1 MDNLVHLHV
10 HSEHSFLDGLSTLDS
25 IVERAVDLG
34 QSAIAVTD
42 HGEVSGHFSFQRKA
56 DKHGVKPIF
65 GMEGY
70 FTDNRHEKVG
80 KKGEFYDHMTIIALN
95 QTGLTNL
102 WSLSSEAWLEGS
114 YYGDPRFDWELLNK
128 YSEGLAITGGCMG
141 GCVGKFLNEENKQFS
156 FEKAYERISR
166 FQSIFKDNFFLEIHS
181 YTSPDSERWN
191 KQVVRAAQEL
201 SVPLLT
207 VSDSHY
213 TKPEDWY
220 AHEVMTAVQMGKTIN
235 DEDRFSYGPNQLC
248 IISEQ
253 EMLERL
259 SYLPGGVV
267 SEAIKN
273 TTLLSEQCDVQIKE
287 VRNMPVFFSSK
298 EQDVRKLKEAV
309 EDGFNRKIIGKVPDE
324 QLQFY
329 RDRIDYEAE
338 IIVSKGF
345 PGYFHMVADVIK
357 WSKDEGMLVGPSR
370 GSVGGS
376 LLAYCMDITE
386 IDPIPAG
393 LLFERFLDPGR
404 DTMPDIDIDFP
415 KIERQLVRDHLEEK
429 YGKLNITSISTLN
442 TLGVKQTIRDLCRGL
457 AISHAD
463 TDKICKIVDDNWTVN
478 HNGPATKAWKKLLK
492 ECRSDFAPWKETYPE
507 LFDLIPKLLDHIR
520 HSSAHAA
527 GVVISKE
534 NLIGK
539 LPLRFKTGDVRTQF
553 EKDDVEALG
562 FVKVDVLGLRTLS
575 TLMAAYNL
583 IKRNYGEDELP
594 HFYKWSADWDKYYND
609 DSVWDML
616 CNAHT
621 VGCFQIETSNLTS
634 LIKRFKP
641 RSVEDLST
649 LSAVCRPGISRSIDP
664 ETGMT
669 FLELYLQKKTGHRPV
684 VYKHPNLKKVL
695 ESTYGT
701 FVYQEQ
707 IMEACVELAGYS
719 LAETDRVR
727 RAMAK
732 QKVSEMAKER
742 KSFIDGCH
750 KNGIDEQLANSI
762 FDEMQAF
769 GVYGFNKSHA
779 YGYGVLGYWT
789 AYIKKHYP
797 KEFMTALFQT
807 NPAQS
812 VVYIREARRMGI
824 QVLGPDINESSSGYT
839 LTKNGAIRYG
849 LNSVKFVGGSA
860 SHIQKLGPFSSM
872 LDFVTRV
879 PKKQVNK
886 RAIMALVK
894 CGVFDSIVV
903 PESGRSH
910 AEQALYE
917 YWKARGDWKNID
929 DRCNVDC
936 AYCGG
941 RISVFECYCE
951 QEKVND
957 RALAE
962 REFLGTLVSLD
973 PLGDYIDIIV
983 SEENFPGEK
992 KLFMGEKATIGG
1004 LIAKVKELVT
1014 KRGKNA
1020 GAKMC
1025 QLWIELPNNIVEEDD
1040 DYQEYI
1046 DDEEEN
1052 YGGDNMVQLVC
1063 FPDAYAKYGNS
1074 IEVGAPVIANVE
1086 KLQDGMQLKHL
1097 FRLDLLKKEV
1107 A

>member
-34 QSAIAVTD
+34 QSSIAITD
-42 HGEVSGHFSFQRKA
+42 HGECSGHFQFQRKA

-70 FTDNRHEKVG
+70 FTDNRHEKNG
-80 KKGEFYDHMTIIALN
+80 KKGEFYDHMTVIALN

-102 WSLSSEAWLEGS
+102 WSLSSEAWLDGS
-114 YYGDPRFDWELLNK
+114 FYGDPRFDWELLKK

-141 GCVGKFLNEENKQFS
+141 GCVGKYLNEEGRQFS
-156 FEKAYERISR
+156 FEKAHERIAR
-166 FQSIFKDNFFLEIHS
+166 FQSIFKDNFFLEMHS
-181 YTSPDSERWN
+181 YSSPDSEKWN
-191 KQVVRAAQEL
+191 KQIVRAANEL
-201 SVPLLT
+201 SVPLLA

-213 TKPEDWY
+213 TNPEDWY
-220 AHEVMTAVQMGKTIN
+220 AHEVMTAVQMGKTVK

-248 IISEQ
+248 IISEE
-253 EMLERL
+253 EMRQRM
-259 SYLPGGVV
+259 SYLPENAV

-273 TTLLSEQCDVQIKE
+273 TKLLSDQCNVQIKE

-298 EQDVRKLKEAV
+298 EQDVRKLKEVV
-309 EDGFNRKIIGKVPDE
+309 ETGFNKKIVGKVPE
-324 QLQFY
+324 SQIKLY
-329 RDRIDYEAE
+329 HDRIDYEME
-338 IIVSKGF
+338 IIISKGF
-345 PGYFHMVADVIK
+345 PGYFHMVADVIR

-415 KIERQLVRDHLEEK
+415 QLERQVVRDHLEEQ
-429 YGKLNITSISTLN
+429 YGKLNITSIATLN

-457 AISHAD
+457 AINLVD
-463 TDKICKIVDDNWTVN
+463 TGKICKIVDDKWTVQ
-478 HNGPATKAWKKLLK
+478 HNGTGTLAWEKLLK
-492 ECRSDFAPWKETYPE
+492 ECDLDFEPWRQKYPE
-507 LFDLIPKLLDHIR
+507 LFDLVPKLIDHIR

-534 NLIGK
+534 NLLGK

-583 IKRNYGEDELP
+583 IRQNYGDRLP
-594 HFYKWSADWDKYYND
+594 HFYEWSSEWDKYYND
-609 DSVWDML
+609 EEVWDML

-621 VGCFQIETSNLTS
+621 VGCFQIETNNLTS
-634 LIKRFKP
+634 LIKKFKP

-664 ETGMT
+664 ETGMNL
-669 FLELYLQKKTGHRPV
+669 LELYLQKKSGNRPV
-684 VYKHPNLKKVL
+684 LYKHPKLKKVL

-742 KSFIDGCH
+742 KAFLRGC
-750 KNGIDEQLANSI
+750 KVNEIDEVLANSI

-779 YGYGVLGYWT
+779 YAYGILGYWT
-789 AYIKKHYP
+789 AYLKKYYP
-797 KEFMTALFQT
+797 REFMTALFQT
-807 NPAQS
+807 NPSQS
-812 VVYIREARRMGI
+812 VIYIREARRIGVP
-824 QVLGPDINESSSGYT
+824 VLGPDINESSSGYT

-860 SHIQKLGPFSSM
+860 AHIQKLGPFASM
-872 LDFVTRV
+872 KDFVSRV

-886 RAIMALVK
+886 RAMIALIK

-903 PESGRSH
+903 PIDGRNH

-917 YWKARGDWKNID
+917 YWKARGDWKSID
-929 DRCNVDC
+929 DNCDVECN
-936 AYCGG
+936 YCNGK
-941 RISVFECYCE
+941 INSFQCLCN

-962 REFLGTLVSLD
+962 REYLGTLVSLD
-973 PLGDYIDIIV
+973 PLGEYVELIA

-992 KLFMGEKATIGG
+992 KLFTGEKATIGG
-1004 LIAKVKELVT
+1004 LISKVSELVT
-1014 KRGKNA
+1014 KKGKNV

-1025 QLWIELPNNIVEEDD
+1025 QIWVELPNVIANEEDD
-1040 DYQEYI
+1040 FENY
-1046 DDEEEN
+1046 DEEDT
-1052 YGGDNMVQLVC
+1052 YGGDNVIQLVC
-1063 FPDAYAKYGNS
+1063 FPDVYAKYKNN
-1074 IEVGAPVIANVE
+1074 IEVGAPILANIE
-1086 KLQDGMQLKHL
+1086 KLQDGLQLKNL
-1097 FRLDLLKKEV
+1097 FRLDLLKAEV